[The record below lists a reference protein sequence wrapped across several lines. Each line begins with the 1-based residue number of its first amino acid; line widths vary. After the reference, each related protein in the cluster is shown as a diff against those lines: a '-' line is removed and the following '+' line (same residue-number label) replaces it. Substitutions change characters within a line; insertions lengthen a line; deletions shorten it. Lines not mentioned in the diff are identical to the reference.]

1 MFFEGDGLTTADDEN
16 GFLQKTPDGAFAS
29 QLGFNSSDP
38 YRDTTDALR
47 GAPMSQ
53 FGGWS
58 GMLYKTSNDPYADDD
73 DVVRGCSIAQ
83 PPGPDFPFSKSTEDG
98 FAGGGIFGYGMPPAL
113 GMPSKDDPYGLTP
126 CPSLALEASASPLR
140 FQQGVEPPATPN
152 SQHFHFEATT
162 LNITTKDASKVANCV
177 LDFFDSQIV
186 ASVLKVRQHKYSLK
200 VDWFLDH
207 IMCTAKIRIWK
218 VASQQNQYAIE
229 FQRRGGDSFAF
240 AEGFRQCIDFLA
252 LQFPENAAELKTYN
266 GEERKRSMPQ
276 PPPPPTENR
285 KRSEEELDTEL
296 STLLDLAGM
305 LQFPNL
311 QAEAA
316 SALAK
321 LACDETCIAKYLSKA
336 RVLDSLLPLLSCDSI
351 DVIYPTARMLS
362 AVAMTSTNSILEH
375 SILKA
380 AIRKIGDSRS
390 NQLVQLELAKAVSN
404 AVLSC
409 THVISAASA
418 QEELH
423 NLLEST
429 VHDLNGVPATEVVRS
444 MLHDALFQLK
454 PYCNA

>member
-1 MFFEGDGLTTADDEN
+1 
-16 GFLQKTPDGAFAS
+16 
-29 QLGFNSSDP
+29 
-38 YRDTTDALR
+38 
-47 GAPMSQ
+47 MSQ

-58 GMLYKTSNDPYADDD
+58 GMLYKSNDPYAEDD

-83 PPGPDFPFSKSTEDG
+83 PRGPDFPFSKTTEDG
-98 FAGGGIFGYGMPPAL
+98 FAGGGFFGYGMPPAL
-113 GMPSKDDPYGLTP
+113 GMPSKDGPYSLTP

-140 FQQGVEPPATPN
+140 FQQGVEPPAPPD

-162 LNITTKDASKVANCV
+162 IHITTKDASKVANCI

-186 ASVLKVRQHKYSLK
+186 ASVLKVRHQKYSLK

-218 VASQQNQYAIE
+218 VASEQNRYAIE
-229 FQRRGGDSFAF
+229 YQRRGGDPFAF

-252 LQFPENAAELKTYN
+252 LQFPENAEELN
-266 GEERKRSMPQ
+266 MHDGEERKRSMPQ
-276 PPPPPTENR
+276 PPPPPSPTENR
-285 KRSEEELDTEL
+285 KRGEAELDTEL
-296 STLLDLAGM
+296 SVLLDLAGM
-305 LQFPNL
+305 LQFQNL

-316 SALAK
+316 SGLAK
-321 LACDETCIAKYLSKA
+321 LACDDACVAKYLSKD

-362 AVAMTSTNSILEH
+362 AVAMTSTNSIVEH
-375 SILKA
+375 SIAKA

-390 NQLVQLELAKAVSN
+390 NQLVRLELAKAVSN

-409 THVISAASA
+409 THVISAARA
-418 QEELH
+418 QELH

-429 VHDLNGVPATEVVRS
+429 VHDLNGVPATEVIRS
-444 MLHDALFQLK
+444 TLHDALFQLK
-454 PYCNA
+454 P